1 MKYIIFL
8 YVLTVGMFTYCTID
22 LENEVENLQSEKNSL
37 EFALDFQKEQCYLTV
52 QDLQLQI
59 DSLEKKIELFDF
71 KVDFNFLDVLDA
83 IIEVESNGNDSAYR
97 ASEDAVGCL
106 QIRQTMVDDVNR
118 ILTKKDKTIRYSYE
132 DRWNREKS
140 IEMFTIVCDYYNWNT
155 VEQMS
160 RNWNGG
166 PRGINKPS
174 TLPYLEKVEEVLAC
188 N

>member
-22 LENEVENLQSEKNSL
+22 LENEVK
-37 EFALDFQKEQCYLTV
+37 
-52 QDLQLQI
+52 DLQHKSAEKDCVI
-59 DSLEKKIELFDF
+59 DSLSLEMDSLNLTIDSLSKKIELFDF

-118 ILTKKDKTIRYSYE
+118 ILKRKGKTIRYSYE

-140 IEMFTIVCDYYNWNT
+140 IEMFTIVCDYYNWN
-155 VEQMS
+155 
-160 RNWNGG
+160 
-166 PRGINKPS
+166 
-174 TLPYLEKVEEVLAC
+174 
-188 N
+188 

>member
-1 MKYIIFL
+1 MKYIILL
-8 YVLTVGMFTYCTID
+8 YVITVGMFTYFTID
-22 LENEVENLQSEKNSL
+22 LENEVYELQIQSENKN
-37 EFALDFQKEQCYLTV
+37 CT
-52 QDLQLQI
+52 I
-59 DSLEKKIELFDF
+59 DSLLLEIDTLNLSLDSLHKKIELFDF
-71 KVDFNFLDVLDA
+71 KIDVNFLDVLDA

-97 ASEDAVGCL
+97 KSEDAVGCL
-106 QIRQTMVDDVNR
+106 QIRQTMVNDVNR
-118 ILTKKDKTIRYSYE
+118 ILRRKNKTIRYSYE

-155 VEQMS
+155 VEKMS